1 MQSDQLAGHQ
11 FAVDEQSYD
20 ALFQSEKKRSSLVS
34 SPVSCDI
41 QERFWFK
48 ILNQNLSFADKISL
62 VKQPASL
69 SKPVKQSKTV

>member
-41 QERFWFK
+41 QKRFWFK
-48 ILNQNLSFADKISL
+48 SFADKISL